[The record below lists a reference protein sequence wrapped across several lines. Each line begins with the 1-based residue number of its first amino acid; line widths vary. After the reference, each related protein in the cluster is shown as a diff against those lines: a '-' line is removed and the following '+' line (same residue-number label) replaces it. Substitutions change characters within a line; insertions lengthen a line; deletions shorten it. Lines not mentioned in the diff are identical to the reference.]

1 MTNFSEICGASFRT
15 ELILF
20 KYDDVPARLREQRG
34 DGRPGGAI
42 AYNEHVAFSAILH
55 S

>member
-1 MTNFSEICGASFRT
+1 MEPRES
-15 ELILF
+15 ILF

-34 DGRPGGAI
+34 DGGGAT